1 MLWKIILKK
10 QTGNLMDM
18 MMNNQNYKVMSEL
31 VEQHQK
37 RIKYLE
43 NKVLEYTAEIN
54 QLKYFI
60 EEEKTSS

>member
-1 MLWKIILKK
+1 MGMI
-10 QTGNLMDM
+10 
-18 MMNNQNYKVMSEL
+18 MNNQNYKVMSEL

-43 NKVLEYTAEIN
+43 NKVLEYEAEIN

-60 EEEKTSS
+60 KEEKK

>member
-1 MLWKIILKK
+1 MA
-10 QTGNLMDM
+10 
-18 MMNNQNYKVMSEL
+18 NNQNYRVMSEL

-60 EEEKTSS
+60 KEEKE

>member
-18 MMNNQNYKVMSEL
+18 MMNNQNYRVMSEL

-60 EEEKTSS
+60 KEERK

>member
-10 QTGNLMDM
+10 QTGNLMGM
-18 MMNNQNYKVMSEL
+18 MMNNQNYRVMSEL
-31 VEQHQK
+31 VEQHQT

-43 NKVLEYTAEIN
+43 NKVREYTAEIN

-60 EEEKTSS
+60 KEEKTSF

>member
-10 QTGNLMDM
+10 QTGNLMGM
-18 MMNNQNYKVMSEL
+18 MMNNQNYRVISEL

-43 NKVLEYTAEIN
+43 NKVLEYEAEIN

-60 EEEKTSS
+60 KEEKK

>member
-10 QTGNLMDM
+10 QTGNLMGM

-43 NKVLEYTAEIN
+43 NKVREYTAEIN

-60 EEEKTSS
+60 KEEKK

>member
-10 QTGNLMDM
+10 HTGNLMSM
-18 MMNNQNYKVMSEL
+18 MMNNQNYRVMSEL

-43 NKVLEYTAEIN
+43 NKVREYTAEIN

-60 EEEKTSS
+60 KEEKK

>member
-10 QTGNLMDM
+10 QTGNLMGM
-18 MMNNQNYKVMSEL
+18 MMNNQNYRLMTEL

-43 NKVLEYTAEIN
+43 NKVLEYEAEIN

-60 EEEKTSS
+60 KEEKK

>member
-10 QTGNLMDM
+10 QTGNLMGM
-18 MMNNQNYKVMSEL
+18 MMNNQNYRVISEL

-60 EEEKTSS
+60 KEERK

>member
-1 MLWKIILKK
+1 MA
-10 QTGNLMDM
+10 
-18 MMNNQNYKVMSEL
+18 NNQNYRVMSEL

-43 NKVLEYTAEIN
+43 NKVMEYQAEIN

-60 EEEKTSS
+60 KEEKE

>member
-10 QTGNLMDM
+10 HTWNLMVM
-18 MMNNQNYKVMSEL
+18 MMNNQVNRMMTEL
-31 VEQHQK
+31 TEQHQN

-43 NKVLEYTAEIN
+43 NKVLEYEAEIN

-60 EEEKTSS
+60 KEEKTSS

>member
-10 QTGNLMDM
+10 HTGNLMVM
-18 MMNNQNYKVMSEL
+18 MMNNQVNRMMTEL
-31 VEQHQK
+31 TEQHQN

-43 NKVLEYTAEIN
+43 NKVLEYEAEIN

-60 EEEKTSS
+60 NEEKTNS

>member
-1 MLWKIILKK
+1 MGMI
-10 QTGNLMDM
+10 
-18 MMNNQNYKVMSEL
+18 MNNQNYKVMSEL

-43 NKVLEYTAEIN
+43 NKVLEYEAEIN

-60 EEEKTSS
+60 KDEKTSS

>member
-10 QTGNLMDM
+10 QTGNLMGM
-18 MMNNQNYKVMSEL
+18 MMNNQNYRVMSEL

-43 NKVLEYTAEIN
+43 NKVLEYEAEIN

-60 EEEKTSS
+60 KDEKTSS

>member
-10 QTGNLMDM
+10 QTGNLMGM
-18 MMNNQNYKVMSEL
+18 MMNNQNYRVISEL

-60 EEEKTSS
+60 KEEKTSS

>member
-1 MLWKIILKK
+1 MA
-10 QTGNLMDM
+10 
-18 MMNNQNYKVMSEL
+18 NNQNYKVMSEL

-43 NKVLEYTAEIN
+43 NKVLEYQAEIN

-60 EEEKTSS
+60 KEEKK

>member
-43 NKVLEYTAEIN
+43 NKVREYTAEIN

-60 EEEKTSS
+60 KEEKTSS

>member
-10 QTGNLMDM
+10 QTGNLMGM
-18 MMNNQNYKVMSEL
+18 MMNNQNYKVMTEL

-60 EEEKTSS
+60 KEERK

>member
-60 EEEKTSS
+60 KEEKSSS

>member
-10 QTGNLMDM
+10 QTGNLMGM
-18 MMNNQNYKVMSEL
+18 MMNNQNYRVISEL
-31 VEQHQK
+31 VEQHQT

-43 NKVLEYTAEIN
+43 NKVREYTAEIN

-60 EEEKTSS
+60 KEEKTSF

>member
-10 QTGNLMDM
+10 QTGNLMGM
-18 MMNNQNYKVMSEL
+18 MMNNQNYRLMTEL

-43 NKVLEYTAEIN
+43 NKVLEYEAEIN

-60 EEEKTSS
+60 KEERK

>member
-1 MLWKIILKK
+1 MA
-10 QTGNLMDM
+10 
-18 MMNNQNYKVMSEL
+18 NNQNYRVMSEL

-43 NKVLEYTAEIN
+43 NKVREYTAEIK

-60 EEEKTSS
+60 ENKIIKL

>member
-43 NKVLEYTAEIN
+43 NKVREYTAEIK

-60 EEEKTSS
+60 EEEKK

>member
-10 QTGNLMDM
+10 QTGNLMGM
-18 MMNNQNYKVMSEL
+18 MMNNQNYRVISEL

-60 EEEKTSS
+60 KEEKTSF

>member
-10 QTGNLMDM
+10 QTGNLMDI

-60 EEEKTSS
+60 KEEKTSF

>member
-1 MLWKIILKK
+1 
-10 QTGNLMDM
+10 MDM
-18 MMNNQNYKVMSEL
+18 MMNNQNYRVMSEL

-60 EEEKTSS
+60 EEEKK

>member
-31 VEQHQK
+31 VEQNKK

-60 EEEKTSS
+60 KEEKTSF

>member
-18 MMNNQNYKVMSEL
+18 MMNNQNYKVMTEL

-60 EEEKTSS
+60 KEEKTSF

>member
-10 QTGNLMDM
+10 HTGNLMVM
-18 MMNNQNYKVMSEL
+18 MMNNQVNRMMTEL
-31 VEQHQK
+31 TEQHQN

-43 NKVLEYTAEIN
+43 NKVLEYEAEIN

-60 EEEKTSS
+60 KEEKTSS

>member
-1 MLWKIILKK
+1 M
-10 QTGNLMDM
+10 GM

-43 NKVLEYTAEIN
+43 NKVLEYEAEIN

-60 EEEKTSS
+60 KEEKE

>member
-60 EEEKTSS
+60 KEEKTSF

>member
-1 MLWKIILKK
+1 MA
-10 QTGNLMDM
+10 
-18 MMNNQNYKVMSEL
+18 NNQNYKVMYEL

-43 NKVLEYTAEIN
+43 NKVLEYEAEIN

-60 EEEKTSS
+60 KEEKK